1 MTPAF
6 KHPESMAALGEI
18 LGSGSN
24 VVKKS
29 KFPKEVVDDLIG
41 YDKACHFFR
50 GKHVLI
56 FED

>member
-1 MTPAF
+1 MIPNF

-18 LGSGSN
+18 LSSGSN

-41 YDKACHFFR
+41 YDKACHFF
-50 GKHVLI
+50 
-56 FED
+56 